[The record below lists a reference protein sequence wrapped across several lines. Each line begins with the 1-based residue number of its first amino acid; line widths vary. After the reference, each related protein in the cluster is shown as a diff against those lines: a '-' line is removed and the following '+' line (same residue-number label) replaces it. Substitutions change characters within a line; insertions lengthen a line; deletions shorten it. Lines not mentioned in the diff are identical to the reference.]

1 MLIAASSCDQPDGI
15 IRRKHLPLAALAI
28 LHLDVARGEPLRADD
43 DLPWQADEVEGSELR
58 AGALVA
64 VVVEHLTASPLELVV
79 EAGTGGIGRGIAH
92 LQIGQANME
101 RCDRLRPDD
110 TIIVVARLD
119 DGRGEARGAD
129 PVRAHVDR
137 GLSAVWPIDDCAHRL
152 GILDAEVENMADLD
166 AAGGDPYLRG

>member
-15 IRRKHLPLAALAI
+15 IRRKHLPLAALAV
-28 LHLDVARGEPLRADD
+28 LHLDVALGEPLRADD

-64 VVVEHLTASPLELVV
+64 VVVEHLAAGTLELLV
-79 EAGTGGIGRGIAH
+79 EPGTGGIGRGIAH

-101 RCDRLRPDD
+101 RCDRLRPND

-119 DGRGEARGAD
+119 DGCREPRGAD
-129 PVRAHVDR
+129 PVRAHMDR
-137 GLSAVWPIDDCAHRL
+137 GLLAVGAVD
-152 GILDAEVENMADLD
+152 
-166 AAGGDPYLRG
+166 